1 MAVTIVIVKGDC
13 LAAQKFAES
22 ETMVVSALDLS
33 HHSITPNSHITHRN
47 AH

>member
-33 HHSITPNSHITHRN
+33 HSITPNSHITHRN
-47 AH
+47 AL